1 MSVGM
6 TKADGVTILTLTP
19 DPKSACSPL
28 CQIFKALCY
37 SPVCCSMSQQLRRVQ
52 KTSQSV
58 LGALQIMVG
67 LLNIVFGS
75 ILWSG
80 HGGPW
85 WIMESMF
92 PFWLGSLFIVFGIMC
107 ILSEKFPSR
116 CLVIIN
122 VILNLTGVGF
132 AITAI
137 FFSSISVAERGWDLW
152 VMCPRDH
159 YDYRY
164 GHHERTTASP
174 SPEDLIIQ
182 EKCLEAQA
190 LILMLI
196 RSMNAVMII
205 LSALEL
211 CLVIS
216 SVVMGIK
223 ALKSSQKG
231 KQEH

>member
-1 MSVGM
+1 MSVSM
-6 TKADGVTILTLTP
+6 TKTDGVTILTLTS

-28 CQIFKALCY
+28 CQICC
-37 SPVCCSMSQQLRRVQ
+37 SPVCCSVSQQLRREQ
-52 KTSQSV
+52 KTSQSA

-67 LLNIVFGS
+67 WLNIGLGVV
-75 ILWSG
+75 LWSG
-80 HGGPW
+80 GGGPW
-85 WIMESMF
+85 WILESMF
-92 PFWLGSLFIVFGIMC
+92 PFWLGSLFIVFGITC

-122 VILNLTGVGF
+122 VILNLAGVGF

-137 FFSSISVAERGWDLW
+137 FLSSISVTERGWDLW
-152 VMCPRDH
+152 GMCGNYRYDY

-164 GHHERTTASP
+164 HHHARTTASP
-174 SPEDLIIQ
+174 SPEKLIIQ
-182 EKCLEAQA
+182 EKCLQAKA

-196 RSMNAVMII
+196 RSMNAVLIVI
-205 LSALEL
+205 SALEL

-231 KQEH
+231 EQEHC